1 MTASSSVLHALRT
14 WHKMPAGDLADRLR
28 ISRAT
33 LMRAI
38 QALGPEV
45 VARGKARRTAYAA
58 RRSVRGNNASIPLFR
73 IDATGRATEVATI
86 DPIYPEGC
94 AVLFQEQFEWPLVG
108 GMRDGWFEGIPY
120 PLDDMR
126 PQGFLGRHFA
136 RQNASLL
143 QVPENPV
150 DWSEDDV
157 LYALSVLGADQPG
170 NYILGAPAYRRF
182 LAEAQEDVH
191 FLTDDETE
199 ATYLTQAQNALNLGV
214 AGSSA
219 GGEFPKFT
227 ARRLI
232 SGERAHFIVKFSGAD
247 TSPGT
252 QRWADLL
259 VCEHLALSTVS
270 EHLKIAAALSRI
282 YQAGGRTFLEVQRFD
297 RHGAFGR
304 SAVCS
309 WAALNAALFGLAG
322 KPWSVGAAALRQGGH
337 IQDATE
343 QDIQKIWHFGQLIAN
358 TDMHDGN
365 LAFRPGLVLAPVYD
379 MLPMHYAPVR
389 GVELPER
396 QFAPRLPMPAEQ
408 GVWQQAAQAA
418 IAFWSRAGG
427 DDRISV
433 PFRLTCAE
441 NAEKVRLLVSS
452 PVLVGPGG

>member
-1 MTASSSVLHALRT
+1 MTVSLSVLQALRT
-14 WHKMPAGDLADRLR
+14 WHKMPAGDLADHLR

-38 QALGPEV
+38 QALGREV
-45 VARGKARRTAYAA
+45 VTRGKARRTAYAA
-58 RRSVRGNNASIPLFR
+58 RRLVRGSNASIPLFR
-73 IDATGRATEVATI
+73 IDGTGRGTEVASI
-86 DPIYPEGC
+86 DPIYPQGC
-94 AVLFQEQFEWPLVG
+94 AVLFQEPFEWPLVD

-136 RQNASLL
+136 RQNAGLL

-170 NYILGAPAYRRF
+170 NFILGEPAYRRF
-182 LAEAQEDVH
+182 LAEAEKGVH
-191 FLTDDETE
+191 FLTDAETQ
-199 ATYLTQAQNALNLGV
+199 ANYLTQAQDALNLGV

-232 SGERAHFIVKFSGAD
+232 DGVQIHVIVKFSGAD
-247 TSPGT
+247 ISPGT

-259 VCEHLALSTVS
+259 VCEHLALCTVS
-270 EHLKIAAALSRI
+270 EHLQIDAALSRI
-282 YQAGGRTFLEVQRFD
+282 YQTGGRTFLEVQRFD

-322 KPWSVGAAALRQGGH
+322 KPWSAGAAALRKQGLIH
-337 IQDATE
+337 EATE
-343 QDIQKIWHFGQLIAN
+343 QDIQRIWHFGQLIAN

-365 LAFRPGLVLAPVYD
+365 LAFRPGLLLAPVYD

-396 QFAPRLPMPAEQ
+396 QFAPQLPMPAEQ
-408 GVWQQAAQAA
+408 AVWQQAAQAA
-418 IAFWSRAGG
+418 IEFWSRAAG
-427 DDRISV
+427 DDRISTS
-433 PFRLTCAE
+433 FRQTCAE
-441 NAEKVRLLVSS
+441 NAEKVRVLASS
-452 PVLVGPGG
+452 PVLAGPG